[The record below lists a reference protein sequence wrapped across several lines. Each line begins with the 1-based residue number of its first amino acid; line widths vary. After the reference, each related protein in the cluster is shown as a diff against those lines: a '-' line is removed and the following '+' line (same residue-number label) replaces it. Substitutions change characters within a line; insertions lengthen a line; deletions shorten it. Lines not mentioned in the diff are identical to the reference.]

1 MTTVI
6 IELENGLLA
15 DYLHHYEVIIDGD
28 AYGTISAGESF
39 AVQLPP
45 GEHAVKFRTAMLQ
58 SPVLK
63 VFVGYNRTR
72 IIGRANMWR
81 AMGLFELFAPEDWVS
96 IREEVGSVAGMMVHD
111 APLRT
116 KQSRVA
122 KTPPAQMMV
131 GLKGSVQPHFAK
143 AGHGRMHAV

>member
-1 MTTVI
+1 MTTVT

-28 AYGTISAGESF
+28 AYGRIRAGESF
-39 AVQLPP
+39 AVQLSP
-45 GEHAVKFRTAMLQ
+45 GEHAVKFRTALLQ

-81 AMGLFELFAPEDWVS
+81 AMGLFELFAPEDWVR
-96 IREEVGSVAGMMVHD
+96 IREEADPIAGVMVQD
-111 APLRT
+111 VPMRR
-116 KQSRVA
+116 KQSRGSKSATSLVLA
-122 KTPPAQMMV
+122 GVPIAAQRQF
-131 GLKGSVQPHFAK
+131 GAAAHRHL
-143 AGHGRMHAV
+143 HA